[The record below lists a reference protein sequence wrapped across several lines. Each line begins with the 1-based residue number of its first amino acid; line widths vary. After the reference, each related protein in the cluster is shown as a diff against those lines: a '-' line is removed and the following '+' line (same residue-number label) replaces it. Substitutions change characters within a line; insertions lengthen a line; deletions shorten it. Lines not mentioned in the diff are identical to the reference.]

1 MSFPDV
7 IHDVIVNAITLILSR
22 ARQNDLVTTSLY
34 DCSLKTDILNTVKSL
49 LGWNAYLIGS
59 RRPRE
64 RYIRKNT
71 IIILLSFTYSREM
84 KDVGCLTHET
94 LLTQSQRVA
103 FKTHH

>member
-7 IHDVIVNAITLILSR
+7 IPDVIVNAITHSILSR
-22 ARQNDLVTTSLY
+22 ARQNDLVTTSLH

-64 RYIRKNT
+64 RYIRKNK
-71 IIILLSFTYSREM
+71 IIILLSFT
-84 KDVGCLTHET
+84 
-94 LLTQSQRVA
+94 
-103 FKTHH
+103 